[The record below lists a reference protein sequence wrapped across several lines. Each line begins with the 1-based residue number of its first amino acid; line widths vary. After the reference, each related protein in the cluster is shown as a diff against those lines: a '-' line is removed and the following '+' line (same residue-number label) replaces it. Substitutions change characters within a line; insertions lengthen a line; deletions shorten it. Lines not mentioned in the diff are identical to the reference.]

1 MYIIIADDLTGAT
14 DTGIQFE
21 KRGIPTTVLVDP
33 PERPLFRQASD
44 TALSVNA
51 STREL
56 GSQDATQHTQSV
68 CKQLGIQSSDILFK
82 KVDSLMRGNP
92 PEELEAVMKAA
103 GRQIALVAPSF
114 PAMDRTVENGMLKLP
129 DGTKKDLL
137 AMFVCRCS
145 ASIRHIPLHDL
156 RTMGQ
161 RLATSLSQESDPV
174 ICLFDAV
181 TEQDLS
187 LVAEIGQSL
196 VSSPVYCGSAALA
209 AAIPITPSVHLSSS
223 RPMAQRILVVTG
235 SRKQETAQQVQQ
247 LEEICGIHTVR
258 MNPAQLLEGSDPV
271 EIHKAAKALTI
282 FLQTES
288 GAILT
293 FDSLFCS
300 QTGFGDDRLTDRQ
313 LGRQLADKL
322 GQVLELLD
330 PSLYD
335 GLILVGG
342 DTAVAVCSSLQAT
355 KIRLLEEV
363 QCGTPA
369 GLIGD
374 GPSTGLPIV
383 TKSGAF
389 GDENTLLR
397 AWNYLRREGT

>member
-21 KRGIPTTVLVDP
+21 KRGIPTTVLVGP
-33 PERPLFRQASD
+33 PEWPMHHHEAD

-56 GSQDATQHTQSV
+56 GPREAGQHTQRV
-68 CKQLGIQSSDILFK
+68 CQQLGIQDSDLVFK

-92 PEELEAVMKAA
+92 PEELEAVMRAS
-103 GRQIALVAPSF
+103 GRRIALVAPSF
-114 PAMDRTVENGMLKLP
+114 PAMGRTVEDGMLKLP
-129 DGTKKDLL
+129 DGTQKDLL
-137 AMFVCRCS
+137 TLFTCRS
-145 ASIRHIPLHDL
+145 GVSIRHVPLSAL
-156 RTMGQ
+156 RAMGKG
-161 RLATSLSQESDPV
+161 LAASLSQEPGPV

-187 LVAEIGQSL
+187 LVAEIGHAL
-196 VSSPVYCGSAALA
+196 EAAPVYCGSAALA
-209 AAIPITPSVHLSSS
+209 AAIPISPSAQPKSP
-223 RPMAQRILVVTG
+223 RPKAQRILVITG
-235 SRKQETAQQVQQ
+235 SRKQETARQVQQ
-247 LEEICGIHTVR
+247 LEEIHGLHTVR
-258 MNPAQLLEGSDPV
+258 IDPDRLLEGPDTG
-271 EIHKAAKALTI
+271 EIHKAAEALTV
-282 FLQTES
+282 LLRSES

-300 QTGFGDDRLTDRQ
+300 QTGFGDDRLTVRQ
-313 LGRQLADKL
+313 FGRQLADKL

-330 PSLYD
+330 PALYN

-342 DTAVAVCSSLQAT
+342 DTAVAVCHSLQAT
-355 KIRLLEEV
+355 RIRLLEEV

-369 GLIGD
+369 GLMDD
-374 GPSTGLPIV
+374 GPSMGLPIV

-389 GDENTLLR
+389 GDENTLMR
-397 AWNYLRREGT
+397 AWNYLRCEGT